1 MSCGVRMI
9 QTPIVSLKRSSTPIP
24 YSAGKP
30 TLNCA
35 GGSLM
40 TLGNMKRPVAAS
52 AATEAAVNAPQATPI
67 QARRDISG
75 EVSSSSAPAA
85 AAAGFFAGA
94 PTTGDVT
101 LPARSAG
108 GTAGAAGRGG
118 TAGRGC
124 APAAGAAAAGGAGRG
139 AVPGGAVPTAAA
151 GRGAAAGR
159 AAAPAG
165 AAGRCAMPPT
175 ALEAEPVPT
184 ASPSAGICDSVT
196 PDFVSSAMP
205 LYSFLILDSRFVFRD

>member
-1 MSCGVRMI
+1 MSCGVRTI
-9 QTPIVSLKRSSTPIP
+9 QTPIVSLNRSSTPMP

-52 AATEAAVNAPQATPI
+52 AATEAAVKAPQATPI
-67 QARRDISG
+67 QARRDING
-75 EVSSSSAPAA
+75 DMSSSSA
-85 AAAGFFAGA
+85 AAAGFFAGV

-118 TAGRGC
+118 TAGRG
-124 APAAGAAAAGGAGRG
+124 AVPAGAAGRGVVPVGAAGRG
-139 AVPGGAVPTAAA
+139 AVPPGAA
-151 GRGAAAGR
+151 GRGAV
-159 AAAPAG
+159 PPG
-165 AAGRCAMPPT
+165 AAGR
-175 ALEAEPVPT
+175 
-184 ASPSAGICDSVT
+184 
-196 PDFVSSAMP
+196 
-205 LYSFLILDSRFVFRD
+205 

>member
-1 MSCGVRMI
+1 MSCGVRTI
-9 QTPIVSLKRSSTPIP
+9 QTPIVSLNRSSTPMP

-52 AATEAAVNAPQATPI
+52 AATEAAVRAPQATQI
-67 QARRDISG
+67 QARRDING
-75 EVSSSSAPAA
+75 DVSSSSAAA
-85 AAAGFFAGA
+85 ATGFFAGV

-118 TAGRGC
+118 TAGRAC
-124 APAAGAAAAGGAGRG
+124 APAAGGVPAG
-139 AVPGGAVPTAAA
+139 
-151 GRGAAAGR
+151 AAGR

-165 AAGRCAMPPT
+165 AAGRGALTTAVPAGAAGRGAGPAGRGGRPPG
-175 ALEAEPVPT
+175 P
-184 ASPSAGICDSVT
+184 AGA
-196 PDFVSSAMP
+196 PGRP
-205 LYSFLILDSRFVFRD
+205 PRPGGGG